1 VLVMPAMTTRLLA
14 LVVAALALIA
24 WPMLADAKGGKGGGK
39 GGGHGRAA
47 HGHVA
52 KKAGKHAHAGFKA
65 TRGKAAKR
73 SAAKSRGL
81 ALRGVAVHGARAAG
95 LRGARGQRGHSIIA
109 GWRGGARASGLLLY
123 PALAWPGLYSGLFWP
138 EAYYDV
144 WPYRYDTI
152 IGGAFAY
159 DDRRYR
165 GRRTYDRAY
174 ALQEPVAMARLC
186 QQDAYGSPDETVGRI
201 ARTVGPNEQQQRT
214 LEELRS
220 AIGDTTALL
229 RDACPADIPLS
240 PIARLDV
247 IGRQIDVVQRA
258 FGILRPSLETFERSL
273 SEQQRARFVAMS
285 AHASRR
291 TDLERDAEVC
301 GQVTAATRFPLDR
314 IAEAVRPGATQG
326 NALTKVSAASDKAA
340 GMLAANCPREVPATP
355 LGRLQSMEQRLE
367 VASQAVETVREAMA
381 DFYASLSDEQK
392 ARFNQLNSS
401 GLHARR

>member
-1 VLVMPAMTTRLLA
+1 VLVMPAMTTRLLT

-24 WPMLADAKGGKGGGK
+24 WPLLADAKGGKGGGK

-65 TRGKAAKR
+65 TRGKAAR
-73 SAAKSRGL
+73 QSAAASRAFATG
-81 ALRGVAVHGARAAG
+81 GVAGRRARA
-95 LRGARGQRGHSIIA
+95 A

-152 IGGAFAY
+152 IGGAFIY
-159 DDRRYR
+159 DDRRFR

-186 QQDAYGSPDETVGRI
+186 QQDAYGSPDETVARL
-201 ARTVGPNEQQQRT
+201 ARTVGPTEAQQRT
-214 LEELRS
+214 LDDLRL

-229 RDACPADIPLS
+229 RDACPADVPLS

-247 IGRQIDVVQRA
+247 IGRQIDVVLRA

-273 SEQQRARFVAMS
+273 SEQQRAKFAAMS

-314 IAEAVRPGATQG
+314 IAEAVRPTPSQG
-326 NALTKVSAASDKAA
+326 DALNKVSAASDKAA
-340 GMLAANCPREVPATP
+340 GMLAASCPHDVPATP

-367 VASQAVETVREAMA
+367 VASQAVETVRVAMA

-392 ARFNQLNSS
+392 ARFDQLNSS
-401 GLHARR
+401 SLHAGR

>member
-1 VLVMPAMTTRLLA
+1 MPAMTIRLLT

-39 GGGHGRAA
+39 SGGHGRAA

-73 SAAKSRGL
+73 SAARSR
-81 ALRGVAVHGARAAG
+81 ASAARVSAAHGVAVRGARA
-95 LRGARGQRGHSIIA
+95 A

-159 DDRRYR
+159 DDRHYR
-165 GRRTYDRAY
+165 GRRYYDRVY

-201 ARTVGPNEQQQRT
+201 ARTVGPSEAQQRT
-214 LEELRS
+214 LDELRA

-240 PIARLDV
+240 PIARLNV
-247 IGRQIDVVQRA
+247 IGRQIDVVLRA

-285 AHASRR
+285 AHASRH

-301 GQVTAATRFPLDR
+301 GRVTAATRFPLDR
-314 IAEAVRPGATQG
+314 IAEAVRPTSSQG
-326 NALTKVSAASDKAA
+326 DALNKVSAASDKAA
-340 GMLAANCPREVPATP
+340 GMLAANCPRDVPATP

-367 VASQAVETVREAMA
+367 VASQAVETVRVAMA

-392 ARFNQLNSS
+392 ARFDQLNSS
-401 GLHARR
+401 SLHAGR